1 MLPKQFFQELKRR
14 HVFKVASIYV
24 VTSWLI
30 LQVVATTFP
39 MLGLPER
46 WQQLIVILLLIGFP
60 IALVLAWAQEVQA
73 AEPDQTKSSVFS
85 TKLKRGLLYS
95 AMLLMAIAGGFLLYW
110 RLGTANSSNLPKE
123 VFSKETNL
131 AVMAFENQTGGNDM
145 AFLGSYLSEVISQG
159 FMALDSIKI
168 VNPATVRQF
177 IKFNE
182 RNMDT
187 LVNIHDYTKADYV
200 INGSY
205 YSKGDS
211 LELKAYISEARSG
224 HSVFYFPTYSGSK
237 SDYEGLAGLIQQK
250 ILGYWVDQED
260 LNKNKYKPP
269 HYQAWMEYS
278 KGAKLWLRD
287 NVQAAVHLTKA
298 LEIEPTFFLA
308 YSSLYW
314 TYLHEPYR
322 EAKAD
327 SLHLAMEK
335 YLPEA
340 SIYEKE
346 LWEANNF
353 HRLQNWDALE
363 KKTYKI
369 FLRDPQNLLDNYY
382 AAWAAVSTN
391 KPQKAID
398 IFSLIDHKIY
408 DYEEEEPIFSTERLA
423 FWAYALNCLGRYEE
437 AIDLIGTYYPKKTE
451 VLWGI
456 WMKIRAHARLGQ
468 SKEIEAYIDRLVEE
482 NYGGDAEMRG
492 QLNFWACKEF
502 FILHKD
508 NQASLFGKS
517 ALDAFEKAQY
527 TGLKLSA
534 THFLLGNYLESKKL
548 LEPYLEKYP
557 NDMDIL
563 SEMAIILTKFP
574 ESGVSQATEMSEI
587 IKESEME
594 EPRKLYILAQVNANI
609 GNKAQAVEQLR
620 STLGN
625 LQSYLTGYQWDPWLR
640 PLFDYQPF
648 QNLVK
653 PDMERHH

>member
-1 MLPKQFFQELKRR
+1 MLPNQFFQELKRR

-24 VTSWLI
+24 VTTWLI
-30 LQVVATTFP
+30 IQVVATTFP

-46 WQQLIVILLLIGFP
+46 WQQLILILLLIGFP

-73 AEPDQTKSSVFS
+73 AEPDQTKPSPFS
-85 TKLKRGLLYS
+85 TKLKRRLLYS

-110 RLGTANSSNLPKE
+110 RLGAANSLNLPKE
-123 VFSKETNL
+123 VLGKETNL
-131 AVMAFENQTGGNDM
+131 AVMAFENQTGDNDM

-177 IKFNE
+177 IKFND

-211 LELKAYISEARSG
+211 LELKAYISEAKSG

-237 SDYEGLAGLIQQK
+237 SDYEELAGLIQQK

-269 HYQAWMEYS
+269 HYQAWLEYS
-278 KGAKLWLRD
+278 KGAKLWERD

-298 LEIEPTFFLA
+298 LEIEPAFFLA
-308 YSSLYW
+308 YSWLYW

-322 EAKAD
+322 GAKAD

-382 AAWAAVSTN
+382 AGWAAVSTN

-398 IFSLIDHKIY
+398 IFSLIDHKFFDY
-408 DYEEEEPIFSTERLA
+408 DNEDSLERLA
-423 FWAYALNCLGRYEE
+423 FWAHALNCLGRYKE
-437 AIDLIGTYYPKKTE
+437 AIDLLEKYYPKESE

-468 SKEIEAYIDRLVEE
+468 DKEIEVYIDQLAEE

-492 QLNFWACKEF
+492 YLNFWACKEF
-502 FILHKD
+502 FLLHKD
-508 NQASLFGKS
+508 NQASFFGKRT
-517 ALDAFEKAQY
+517 LDAFEEARY
-527 TGLKLSA
+527 TGRELSA
-534 THFLLGNYLESKKL
+534 THFLLGNYLESKRL
-548 LEPYLEKYP
+548 VEPYLEKYP
-557 NDMDIL
+557 DDMDIL
-563 SEMAIILTKFP
+563 SEMAIVLTKFP
-574 ESGVSQATEMSEI
+574 EGGVAQATEMLEI
-587 IKESEME
+587 IKGSEMD
-594 EPRKLYILAQVNANI
+594 EPWKQYILAQVNAHI
-609 GNKAQAVEQLR
+609 GNKAEAVEQLR

-625 LQSYLTGYQWDPWLR
+625 SQFYLTNYRWDPWLR

-648 QNLVK
+648 QDLVK

>member
-1 MLPKQFFQELKRR
+1 MSQNQFFQELKRR

-24 VTSWLI
+24 VTTWLI
-30 LQVVATTFP
+30 IQVVATTFP
-39 MLGLPER
+39 MFGFSER
-46 WQQLIVILLLIGFP
+46 WQQLIVILLIIGFP

-73 AEPDQTKSSVFS
+73 AEPNQTKSSAFP

-110 RLGTANSSNLPKE
+110 RLGAANSSNLPKE
-123 VFSKETNL
+123 VLSKETNL
-131 AVMAFENQTGGNDM
+131 AVMAFENQTGDNDV

-182 RNMDT
+182 RNLDT

-211 LELKAYISEARSG
+211 LEIKAYLSEAKSG
-224 HSVFYFPTYSGSK
+224 HSVFYFPAYSGSK

-250 ILGYWVDQED
+250 ILGYWVNQED

-269 HYQAWMEYS
+269 HYQAWLEYS
-278 KGAKLWLRD
+278 KGAKLWERD
-287 NVQAAVHLTKA
+287 NVQAAVHLTNA
-298 LEIEPTFFLA
+298 LEIEPTFFPA
-308 YSSLYW
+308 YSVLYW
-314 TYLHEPYR
+314 TYLQEPYR

-353 HRLQNWDALE
+353 SRLQNWDALE
-363 KKTYKI
+363 KKAYKI
-369 FLRDPQNLLDNYY
+369 FLRDPQNSLDNYY

-398 IFSLIDHKIY
+398 IFSLIDHKFF
-408 DYEEEEPIFSTERLA
+408 DYEYEEQTASTERLA
-423 FWAYALNCLGRYEE
+423 LWAHALNCLGQYEK
-437 AIDLIGTYYPKKTE
+437 AIDLIETYYPKGSK
-451 VLWGI
+451 VILGV

-468 SKEIEAYIDRLVEE
+468 SKEIEAYIDQLVEE
-482 NYGGDAEMRG
+482 NYGGDAKIRG
-492 QLNFWACKEF
+492 QLNFWACREF
-502 FILHKD
+502 FLLHKD
-508 NQASLFGKS
+508 GQASFFG
-517 ALDAFEKAQY
+517 EKAIAAYEEAQY
-527 TGLKLSA
+527 TGREFLA
-534 THFLLGNYLESKKL
+534 THFFLGKYLEYKRL
-548 LEPYLEKYP
+548 LESYLEEYP

-563 SEMAIILTKFP
+563 SEMAIVYTKFP
-574 ESGVSQATEMSEI
+574 ESGVVKSKELLEI
-587 IKESEME
+587 IKRSEWEESW
-594 EPRKLYILAQVNANI
+594 KQYILAQVNAHL

-620 STLGN
+620 STLGKW
-625 LQSYLTGYQWDPWLR
+625 QFYLNDYQWDPWLR
-640 PLFDYQPF
+640 PLLDYQPF
-648 QNLVK
+648 QDLVK